1 LLQASGSGV
10 WILPNMD
17 NGLWIV
23 ALQAGYVVVES
34 ALLVFLAHKLQK
46 ECIQSSELMEVT

>member
-1 LLQASGSGV
+1 
-10 WILPNMD
+10 MD

-46 ECIQSSELMEVT
+46 KCIQSSELMEVT